1 MTCKLCHKTVDEV
14 FEIFVLERADL
25 LHIVACEDCMR
36 VHITRLQQKAM
47 AGRN

>member
-1 MTCKLCHKTVDEV
+1 MICKLCHKTVEEV
-14 FEIFVLERADL
+14 FEIFVLEQTDL

-36 VHITRLQQKAM
+36 VRITRFQQKAM